1 MLSEV
6 ACVVNYWSSSSSSS
20 DDSWD
25 AFSSFSCRG
34 GKKQKKEGGLLSYA
48 LTTPTRKMPKAP
60 SVFNNNSCL
69 WFMPQRDCFYFNNPQ
84 APTRKRLN
92 VIIKSLINHC
102 GMKNTQGKSEPSVV
116 KNDSYTQQWVTMR
129 HPAFC
134 PLAFPAHTYCCPR
147 CPFIKMRSLVRRVTV
162 GHSFLWLMQFRRVRP
177 NHSCTWH
184 NVTTRPQFLLD

>member
-1 MLSEV
+1 MPWPHPQGKCPKHHQCSTTIA
-6 ACVVNYWSSSSSSS
+6 AC
-20 DDSWD
+20 D
-25 AFSSFSCRG
+25 
-34 GKKQKKEGGLLSYA
+34 
-48 LTTPTRKMPKAP
+48 
-60 SVFNNNSCL
+60 SCL
-69 WFMPQRDCFYFNNPQ
+69 NATVFTLITPKHQQ
-84 APTRKRLN
+84 ERLN